1 MIPEP
6 FQPVFYALVYIL
18 VAPVVGGLIAGIDR
32 KVTARMQGRVGPPV
46 LQPFYDV
53 GKLFE
58 KENPVVTVTQ
68 NFYVLSYLV
77 FMVVAG
83 ALFFS
88 GGDLLLVIFAFTLS
102 HIFIVLGAYA
112 SYSPYSHVGAERELL
127 QIIAYE
133 PMIILTAVGMYM
145 VTKSFFVSTIAAST
159 VPIILYL
166 PGVFIGYLIV
176 LTIKLRKS
184 PFDISTSHHAHQ
196 EIVKGVTTD
205 FAGPNLGKIE
215 IAHWYEYVF
224 LLGVIWLF
232 FAWNPVIAVAAII
245 VAYFLEILID
255 NTISRVKWQ
264 LMLRSAWIIAGT
276 LGLVNLGVLILPQD
290 GGGAM
295 TYLAKSPWIV
305 HYNASSCNGCD
316 IEILAALTPVFDVER
331 FGIINT
337 GNPKHA
343 DILLCTGS
351 VNEQNKVPLK
361 NVYDQIPDPKVV
373 IAIGIC
379 AATGGIFRECYN
391 VQGGIDK
398 IIPVDVWVPGCAA
411 RPESIIDGVVTA
423 LGILEEKRKKMIRKR
438 QFRDHRGG

>member
-1 MIPEP
+1 VIPEP
-6 FQPVFYALVYIL
+6 FLPVLYALVYIL
-18 VAPVVGGLIAGIDR
+18 VAPLLGGLIAGIDR
-32 KVTARMQGRVGPPV
+32 KVTARMQGRVGPPI

-58 KENPVVTVTQ
+58 KENAVVTVTQ

-77 FMVVAG
+77 FMLVAG

-88 GGDLLLVIFAFTLS
+88 GGDMLLVIFAFTLS
-102 HIFIVLGAYA
+102 HIFLVLGAYA
-112 SYSPYSHVGAERELL
+112 SFSPYSHVGAERELL

-145 VTKSFFVSTIAAST
+145 VTKSFFVSTIISST
-159 VPIILYL
+159 VPIILFL

-215 IAHWYEYVF
+215 IAHWYENVF

-232 FAWNPVIAVAAII
+232 FAWNPLIAVVAVI

-255 NTISRVKWQ
+255 NTISRFKWQ

-276 LGLVNLGVLILPQD
+276 LGLVNLGVLY
-290 GGGAM
+290 
-295 TYLAKSPWIV
+295 YL
-305 HYNASSCNGCD
+305 
-316 IEILAALTPVFDVER
+316 R
-331 FGIINT
+331 M
-337 GNPKHA
+337 
-343 DILLCTGS
+343 
-351 VNEQNKVPLK
+351 
-361 NVYDQIPDPKVV
+361 VV
-373 IAIGIC
+373 A
-379 AATGGIFRECYN
+379 
-391 VQGGIDK
+391 
-398 IIPVDVWVPGCAA
+398 P
-411 RPESIIDGVVTA
+411 
-423 LGILEEKRKKMIRKR
+423 
-438 QFRDHRGG
+438 

>member
-1 MIPEP
+1 MIPEQ
-6 FQPVFYALVYIL
+6 FQPVIYALVYIL
-18 VAPVVGGLIAGIDR
+18 VAPVLGGLIAGIDR
-32 KVTARMQGRVGPPV
+32 KVTARMQGRVGPPI

-88 GGDLLLVIFAFTLS
+88 GGDMLLVIFAFTLS

-145 VTKSFFVSTIAAST
+145 VTKSFFVSTIAASP
-159 VPIILYL
+159 VPLILYL
-166 PGVFIGYLIV
+166 PGVFVGYLIV

-184 PFDISTSHHAHQ
+184 PFDLSTSHHAHQ

-232 FAWNPVIAVAAII
+232 FAWNPLIAVAAII

-255 NTISRVKWQ
+255 NTISRFKWQ
-264 LMLRSAWIIAGT
+264 LMLRSAWIVAGT
-276 LGLVNLGVLILPQD
+276 LGLVNLGVLY
-290 GGGAM
+290 
-295 TYLAKSPWIV
+295 YLGMV
-305 HYNASSCNGCD
+305 
-316 IEILAALTPVFDVER
+316 V
-331 FGIINT
+331 
-337 GNPKHA
+337 
-343 DILLCTGS
+343 
-351 VNEQNKVPLK
+351 VP
-361 NVYDQIPDPKVV
+361 
-373 IAIGIC
+373 
-379 AATGGIFRECYN
+379 
-391 VQGGIDK
+391 
-398 IIPVDVWVPGCAA
+398 
-411 RPESIIDGVVTA
+411 
-423 LGILEEKRKKMIRKR
+423 
-438 QFRDHRGG
+438 

>member
-1 MIPEP
+1 MIPAE
-6 FQPVFYALVYIL
+6 FQPIVYALVYIL
-18 VAPVVGGLIAGIDR
+18 VAPLLGGLINGIDR
-32 KVTARMQGRVGPPV
+32 KVTARMQGRVGPPI

-88 GGDLLLVIFAFTLS
+88 GGDMLLVIFAFTLS

-133 PMIILTAVGMYM
+133 PMIIMTAVGMYM
-145 VTKSFFVSTIAAST
+145 VTKSFFVSTIASST
-159 VPIILYL
+159 VPMILYL

-184 PFDISTSHHAHQ
+184 PFDLSTSHHAHQ

-224 LLGVIWLF
+224 LLGVVYLF
-232 FAWNPVIAVAAII
+232 FGFNPLLAIAAII
-245 VAYFLEILID
+245 IAYFLEILID
-255 NTISRVKWQ
+255 NTTSRVKWQ
-264 LMLRSAWIIAGT
+264 MTLRSAWLVAGT
-276 LGLVNLGVLILPQD
+276 LGIINLGVLY
-290 GGGAM
+290 
-295 TYLAKSPWIV
+295 YLRMV
-305 HYNASSCNGCD
+305 
-316 IEILAALTPVFDVER
+316 V
-331 FGIINT
+331 
-337 GNPKHA
+337 
-343 DILLCTGS
+343 
-351 VNEQNKVPLK
+351 VP
-361 NVYDQIPDPKVV
+361 
-373 IAIGIC
+373 
-379 AATGGIFRECYN
+379 
-391 VQGGIDK
+391 
-398 IIPVDVWVPGCAA
+398 
-411 RPESIIDGVVTA
+411 
-423 LGILEEKRKKMIRKR
+423 
-438 QFRDHRGG
+438 

>member
-1 MIPEP
+1 MIPEQ
-6 FQPVFYALVYIL
+6 FQPVLYALVYIL
-18 VAPVVGGLIAGIDR
+18 VAPVLGGLIAGIDR
-32 KVTARMQGRVGPPV
+32 KITARMQGRVGPPV

-77 FMVVAG
+77 FMLVAG

-102 HIFIVLGAYA
+102 HIFLVLGAYA

-145 VTKSFFVSTIAAST
+145 VTKSFFVSAIAAS
-159 VPIILYL
+159 PLPLILYL

-184 PFDISTSHHAHQ
+184 PFDLSTSHHAHQ

-215 IAHWYEYVF
+215 IAHWYENVF

-232 FAWNPVIAVAAII
+232 FAWNPLIAVAAII

-255 NTISRVKWQ
+255 NTISRFKWQ
-264 LMLRSAWIIAGT
+264 LMLRSAWIVAGT
-276 LGLVNLGVLILPQD
+276 LGLVNLGVLY
-290 GGGAM
+290 
-295 TYLAKSPWIV
+295 YL
-305 HYNASSCNGCD
+305 GM
-316 IEILAALTPVFDVER
+316 
-331 FGIINT
+331 
-337 GNPKHA
+337 
-343 DILLCTGS
+343 
-351 VNEQNKVPLK
+351 
-361 NVYDQIPDPKVV
+361 VV
-373 IAIGIC
+373 M
-379 AATGGIFRECYN
+379 
-391 VQGGIDK
+391 
-398 IIPVDVWVPGCAA
+398 P
-411 RPESIIDGVVTA
+411 
-423 LGILEEKRKKMIRKR
+423 
-438 QFRDHRGG
+438 

>member
-6 FQPVFYALVYIL
+6 YAPVLYALVYIL
-18 VAPVVGGLIAGIDR
+18 VAPVLGGLIAGIDR
-32 KVTARMQGRVGPPV
+32 KVTARMQGRIGPPI

-68 NFYVLSYLV
+68 NFYVLSYVV

-88 GGDLLLVIFAFTLS
+88 GGDMLLVIFAFTLS
-102 HIFIVLGAYA
+102 HIFLVLGAYA

-145 VTKSFFVSTIAAST
+145 VTKSFFVRDIISAP
-159 VPIILYL
+159 VPIITYL

-184 PFDISTSHHAHQ
+184 PFDLSTSHHAHQ

-232 FAWNPVIAVAAII
+232 FAWNPIIAVIAIL
-245 VAYFLEILID
+245 VAYFVEILID
-255 NTISRVKWQ
+255 NTIARVKWQ

-276 LGLVNLGVLILPQD
+276 LGLVNLGVLY
-290 GGGAM
+290 
-295 TYLAKSPWIV
+295 YL
-305 HYNASSCNGCD
+305 
-316 IEILAALTPVFDVER
+316 R
-331 FGIINT
+331 M
-337 GNPKHA
+337 
-343 DILLCTGS
+343 
-351 VNEQNKVPLK
+351 
-361 NVYDQIPDPKVV
+361 VV
-373 IAIGIC
+373 M
-379 AATGGIFRECYN
+379 
-391 VQGGIDK
+391 
-398 IIPVDVWVPGCAA
+398 P
-411 RPESIIDGVVTA
+411 
-423 LGILEEKRKKMIRKR
+423 
-438 QFRDHRGG
+438 